1 MLYAGIGHLTFLRTE
16 FHNEG
21 ANGVRSISEDK
32 NGDFWFNTEYRYSV
46 YDSTTLKSDK
56 FYTRKESIG
65 GLDGQHDGAL
75 NEYLSTVRDNDNNLW
90 FVTNPVLNELTN
102 KRKRVVI

>member
-1 MLYAGIGHLTFLRTE
+1 MSKKINKTSTIQNILRILLGAFMLYAGIGYLTFLSTE

-21 ANGVRSISEDK
+21 PNGVRSISEDK

-65 GLDGQHDGAL
+65 
-75 NEYLSTVRDNDNNLW
+75 V
-90 FVTNPVLNELTN
+90 
-102 KRKRVVI
+102 